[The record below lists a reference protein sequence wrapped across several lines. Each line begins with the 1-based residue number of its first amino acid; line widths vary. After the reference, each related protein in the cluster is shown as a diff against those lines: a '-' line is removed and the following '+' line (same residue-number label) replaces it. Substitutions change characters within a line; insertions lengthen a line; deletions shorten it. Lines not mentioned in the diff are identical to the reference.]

1 MALPCWTGLDHPGS
15 GAVND
20 PEGCPVFEKFT
31 EKARRV
37 MFFARYE
44 ASQFG
49 AESIQSGHLLLGLLR
64 ESEKTSTQLLERMGV
79 QVSSLRERL
88 VAALTPKD
96 KKITPSSTSIDIPME
111 EEVKRILQHATAESA
126 KLNHKHV
133 GAEHLLLGM
142 LKEETCLAGRLL
154 RESGADLIAAKEI
167 LLESTKE
174 EKIAKKKKEHP
185 LLSEFARNLSEM
197 AERGIFDN
205 LIGRDQEVERIV
217 QILSRRRKN
226 NPILLGEAG
235 VGKTA
240 IVEGLAQK
248 IHEGLVPP
256 SLQDKRIYA
265 LDLSLVVA
273 GTKYRGQFEER
284 LKSIIAEA
292 SKDPSVV
299 LFIDEIHSL
308 IGTGAAE
315 GSLDAAN
322 ILKPAL
328 SRGEIQCIGAT
339 THKEYAKYIDKDR
352 SLVRRFQPVTVN
364 PPDEAESLRIL
375 EGIRSRYEL
384 FHRVKYAPKTM
395 EASVYLS
402 NRYIT
407 DRFLP
412 DKAIDLLDEAGARV
426 KLRVG
431 PGGAGGETQHLEEE
445 LHRVIN
451 EMNEAVL
458 SRDFEKAVLLRQKE
472 LQLREEIQ
480 KDRTELTD
488 EDYARFP
495 EVVEQD
501 IEEVVASWTGI
512 PVTALKG
519 DEKANLVNMEARLNE
534 RVIGQPE
541 AVSAVARAVRRAR
554 TGLKNP
560 NRPMGSFLFLGP
572 TGVGKTELAKTLAAF
587 LFGDPKKMIRFDMSE
602 YMEKHEVSKLLGAPP
617 GYVGYEEGGM
627 LTDRIRRNPY
637 CVLLFDEIEKAHPDL
652 INILLQIFDDG
663 QASDAFGN
671 LVDFKNTIIIM
682 TSNVGS
688 RELLSEKNLGFVEQD
703 GRPDAKAGDAMK
715 VLKRTFPPEFLNRID
730 EIVVFNRLGDDELR
744 KIVRLLVEDL
754 NVTLLKHKLTVTL
767 TDAACDHLVK
777 TTLRD
782 RAYGARPLRRAI
794 QKLVE
799 DPLAEL
805 MVGQESVPAG
815 VVNFDLVEDRLVPTL
830 SDPGTVAPGQEAH
843 LVGVPE

>member
-1 MALPCWTGLDHPGS
+1 M
-15 GAVND
+15 
-20 PEGCPVFEKFT
+20 FEKFT

-49 AESIQSGHLLLGLLR
+49 SESIQSGHLLLGLLR

-79 QVSSLRERL
+79 QVGSLRERL

-96 KKITPSSTSIDIPME
+96 RKVVPSSTSIDIPME
-111 EEVKRILQHATAESA
+111 EEVKRILQHATSESG

-142 LKEETCLAGRLL
+142 LKEEGSLAGRLL
-154 RESGADLIAAKEI
+154 REAGADLIAAKEI

-205 LIGRDQEVERIV
+205 LIGRDTEIERII

-248 IHEGLVPP
+248 IYEGAVPP
-256 SLQDKRIYA
+256 TLADKRIYA

-339 THKEYAKYIDKDR
+339 THKEYVKYIDKDR

-364 PPDEAESLRIL
+364 PPDEAESMHIL
-375 EGIRSRYEL
+375 EGIRNRYEL
-384 FHRVKYAPKTM
+384 FHRVKYPQKTL

-431 PGGAGGETQHLEEE
+431 AGGTQGTKVEDE

-472 LQLREEIQ
+472 LQLREQ
-480 KDRTELTD
+480 LTQTRSELTE

-495 EVVEQD
+495 EVTEAD
-501 IEEVVASWTGI
+501 IDDVVASWTGI
-512 PVTALKG
+512 PVKALKNE
-519 DEKANLVNMEARLNE
+519 EKQNLIKMEAHINT
-534 RVIGQPE
+534 RVIGQE
-541 AVSAVARAVRRAR
+541 AAVSAVSRAVRRAR

-602 YMEKHEVSKLLGAPP
+602 FMEKHEVSKLLGAPP

-627 LTDRIRRNPY
+627 LTDRVRRNPY
-637 CVLLFDEIEKAHPDL
+637 CVLLFDEIEKAHPDM
-652 INILLQIFDDG
+652 INILLSIFDDG
-663 QASDAFGN
+663 QATDAFGN
-671 LVDFKNTIIIM
+671 QVDFKNTIIIM

-688 RELLSEKNLGFVEQD
+688 RELLSDKSLGFVEAD
-703 GRPDAKAGDAMK
+703 PKADAKSGDAMK

-730 EIVVFNRLGDDELR
+730 EIVVFNRLGDEEIR
-744 KIVRLLVEDL
+744 GIVRLLVEDV
-754 NVTLLKHKLTVTL
+754 NQTLLKHKLHVTL
-767 TDAACDHLVK
+767 TDAAVDHLVK
-777 TTLRD
+777 TTVRD

-794 QKLVE
+794 QKHVE

-805 MVGQESVPAG
+805 MVGQEEVPSG
-815 VVNFDLVEDRLVPTL
+815 EVRFDLEGDKLVPTL
-830 SDPGTVAPGQEAH
+830 VEGSNQESQ
-843 LVGVPE
+843 LVGVHE

>member
-1 MALPCWTGLDHPGS
+1 M
-15 GAVND
+15 
-20 PEGCPVFEKFT
+20 FEKFT

-49 AESIQSGHLLLGLLR
+49 SESIQSGHLLLGLLR

-79 QVSSLRERL
+79 SVSGLRERL

-96 KKITPSSTSIDIPME
+96 KKIVPSSTSIDIPME
-111 EEVKRILQHATAESA
+111 EEVKRILQHATAESG

-142 LKEETCLAGRLL
+142 LKEDQSLAGRLL
-154 RESGADLIAAKEI
+154 KEGGADLIAAKEI
-167 LLESTKE
+167 LLEATKE

-205 LIGRDQEVERIV
+205 LIGREQEIERIV

-240 IVEGLAQK
+240 IVEGLAQR
-248 IHEGLVPP
+248 IFEGRVPASLV
-256 SLQDKRIYA
+256 DKRLYA

-292 SKDPSVV
+292 SKDTSVV

-339 THKEYAKYIDKDR
+339 THKEYGKYIDKDR
-352 SLVRRFQPVTVN
+352 SLVRRFQPVTVS

-384 FHRVKYAPKTM
+384 FHRVKYSAKTL
-395 EASVYLS
+395 EAAVYLS

-426 KLRVG
+426 KLRVVG
-431 PGGAGGETQHLEEE
+431 VSGGGESVSTEEE
-445 LHRVIN
+445 LHRVIT

-472 LQLREEIQ
+472 LQLREELQ
-480 KDRTELTD
+480 KTKTEVSA
-488 EDYARFP
+488 EDYDSFT
-495 EVVEQD
+495 EVTEAD

-512 PVTALKG
+512 PVKALKN
-519 DEKANLVNMEARLNE
+519 EERANLAHMEDRIND
-534 RVIGQPE
+534 RVVGQKE
-541 AVSAVARAVRRAR
+541 AVSAVSRAVRRAR

-560 NRPMGSFLFLGP
+560 ARPMGSFLFLGP
-572 TGVGKTELAKTLAAF
+572 TGVGKTELAKTLAGF
-587 LFGDPKKMIRFDMSE
+587 LFGDAKKMIRFDMSE

-637 CVLLFDEIEKAHPDL
+637 CVILFDEVEKAHPDL

-671 LVDFKNTIIIM
+671 QVDFKNTIIIM

-688 RELLSEKNLGFVEQD
+688 RELLSDKNLGFVEQAH
-703 GRPDAKAGDAMK
+703 RPDVKASDAMK

-730 EIVVFNRLGDDELR
+730 EIVVFNRLGDEELHR
-744 KIVRLLVEDL
+744 IVRLLVDDL
-754 NVTLLKHKLTVTL
+754 NLTLKKHSLHVSL
-767 TDAACDHLVK
+767 TDAAVGVIVK
-777 TTLRD
+777 TTARD
-782 RAYGARPLRRAI
+782 RSYGARPLRRAI

-805 MVGQESVPAG
+805 MVAQDTVPAG
-815 VVNFDLVEDRLVPTL
+815 TVEFDADGELLKPTFT
-830 SDPGTVAPGQEAH
+830 SAEHADEQ
-843 LVGVPE
+843 LVGAHAD

>member
-1 MALPCWTGLDHPGS
+1 M
-15 GAVND
+15 
-20 PEGCPVFEKFT
+20 FEKFT

-142 LKEETCLAGRLL
+142 LREDGCLAGRLL
-154 RESGADLIAAKEI
+154 KEAGADLIAAKEI
-167 LLESTKE
+167 LLESSKE

-205 LIGRDQEVERIV
+205 LIGRDAEVERII

-256 SLQDKRIYA
+256 SLADKRIYA

-364 PPDEAESLRIL
+364 PPDEAESLRII

-384 FHRVKYAPKTM
+384 FHRVRYTPKTM

-426 KLRVG
+426 KLRLG
-431 PGGAGGETQHLEEE
+431 PGGASSEGQTQEDE

-472 LQLREEIQ
+472 LQLRDEIQ
-480 KDRTELTD
+480 KNRSELTD

-495 EVVEQD
+495 EVTEQD
-501 IEEVVASWTGI
+501 IEDVVASWTGI
-512 PVTALKG
+512 PVKALKG
-519 DEKANLVNMEARLNE
+519 DEKANLVALEPKLNE

-541 AVSAVARAVRRAR
+541 AVSAVVRAVRRAR

-587 LFGDPKKMIRFDMSE
+587 LFGDSKKMIRFDMSE

-652 INILLQIFDDG
+652 INILLSIFDDG

-703 GRPDAKAGDAMK
+703 GRPDAKSSDAMK

-754 NVTLLKHKLTVTL
+754 NVTLQKHKLTVSL
-767 TDAACDHLVK
+767 TDAACDWLVK

-794 QKLVE
+794 QKQVE

-805 MVGQESVPAG
+805 MVGQDTVPSG
-815 VVNFDLVEDRLVPTL
+815 LVNFDLVDEKLIPTL
-830 SDPGTVAPGQEAH
+830 SDTGDVAAGQETH
-843 LVGVPE
+843 LVGAPE

>member
-1 MALPCWTGLDHPGS
+1 
-15 GAVND
+15 
-20 PEGCPVFEKFT
+20 VFEKFT

-49 AESIQSGHLLLGLLR
+49 SESIQSGHLLLGLLR

-79 QVSSLRERL
+79 QTSTLRERL

-96 KKITPSSTSIDIPME
+96 RKITPSSTSIDIPME
-111 EEVKRILQHATAESA
+111 EEVKHILQHATAESA

-142 LKEETCLAGRLL
+142 LKEEGCLAGRLL
-154 RESGADLIAAKEI
+154 KEAGADLIAAKEI
-167 LLESTKE
+167 LLESSKE

-205 LIGRDQEVERIV
+205 LIGRDQEVNRII

-248 IHEGLVPP
+248 IHEGMVPP
-256 SLQDKRIYA
+256 SLADKRIYA

-292 SKDPSVV
+292 SKDTSVV

-364 PPDEAESLRIL
+364 PPDEEESLRII
-375 EGIRSRYEL
+375 EGIRNRYEL
-384 FHRVKYAPKTM
+384 FHRVRYAQKTM

-431 PGGAGGETQHLEEE
+431 PANVAAEAHIHEEE

-458 SRDFEKAVLLRQKE
+458 SRDFERAVLLRQKE
-472 LQLREEIQ
+472 LQLREELQ
-480 KDRTELTD
+480 KHRTELTD
-488 EDYARFP
+488 EDYSNFP
-495 EVVEQD
+495 EVTEQD
-501 IEEVVASWTGI
+501 VEDVVASWTGI
-512 PVTALKG
+512 PVKALKG
-519 DEKANLVNMEARLNE
+519 DEKAVLVNMEPRLNE

-541 AVSAVARAVRRAR
+541 AVSAVVRAVRRAR

-652 INILLQIFDDG
+652 INILLSIFDDG

-688 RELLSEKNLGFVEQD
+688 RELLSEKSLGFVEQD
-703 GRPDAKAGDAMK
+703 GRPDAKTGDAMK
-715 VLKRTFPPEFLNRID
+715 VLKRSFPPEFLNRID

-754 NVTLLKHKLTVTL
+754 NITLQKHKLAVTL
-767 TDAACDHLVK
+767 TDAACDWLVK

-794 QKLVE
+794 QKQVE

-805 MVGQESVPAG
+805 MVGQEDMPAG
-815 VVNFDLVEDRLVPTL
+815 VVNFDLVDEKLVPSL
-830 SDPGTVAPGQEAH
+830 SDSGDVAAGQEPQ

>member
-1 MALPCWTGLDHPGS
+1 M
-15 GAVND
+15 
-20 PEGCPVFEKFT
+20 FEKFT

-49 AESIQSGHLLLGLLR
+49 SESIQSGHLLLGLLR
-64 ESEKTSTQLLERMGV
+64 ESEKTSTNLLERMGV
-79 QVSSLRERL
+79 QVNTLRERL
-88 VAALTPKD
+88 VAALTSKD
-96 KKITPSSTSIDIPME
+96 KKVVPSSTSIDIPME
-111 EEVKRILQHATAESA
+111 EEVKRILQHATAEST

-142 LKEETCLAGRLL
+142 LKEDQSLAGRLL
-154 RESGADLIAAKEI
+154 KEGGADLIAAKEI
-167 LLESTKE
+167 LLEATKE

-205 LIGRDQEVERIV
+205 LIGRDQEVERII

-226 NPILLGEAG
+226 TPLLLGEAG

-248 IHEGLVPP
+248 IFEGAVPP
-256 SLQDKRIYA
+256 SLADKRIYA

-292 SKDPSVV
+292 SKDTSVV

-352 SLVRRFQPVTVN
+352 SLVRRFQPVPVN
-364 PPDEAESLRIL
+364 PPDEPESLRIL

-384 FHRVKYAPKTM
+384 FHRVRYAPKTV
-395 EASVYLS
+395 EAAVYLS

-426 KLRVG
+426 KLRVAV
-431 PGGAGGETQHLEEE
+431 PGESHEVEDE
-445 LHRVIN
+445 LHHVTT

-458 SRDFEKAVLLRQKE
+458 AKDFERAVLLRQREVQLKE
-472 LQLREEIQ
+472 
-480 KDRTELTD
+480 ELAATRSELSE
-488 EDYARFP
+488 EDYAGFP
-495 EVVEQD
+495 EVTERD
-501 IEEVVASWTGI
+501 IEDVVASWTGI
-512 PVTALKG
+512 PVTALKN
-519 DEKANLVNMEARLNE
+519 DEKANLAHMEEKLNE

-560 NRPMGSFLFLGP
+560 ARPMGSFLFLGP
-572 TGVGKTELAKTLAAF
+572 TGVGKTELAKTLAGF

-602 YMEKHEVSKLLGAPP
+602 YMEKHEVSKLMGAPP

-637 CVLLFDEIEKAHPDL
+637 CVILFDEVEKAHPDL
-652 INILLQIFDDG
+652 MNVLLQIFDDG

-671 LVDFKNTIIIM
+671 QVDFKNTIIIM

-688 RELLSEKNLGFVEQD
+688 RELLADKNMGFLEQD
-703 GRPDAKAGDAMK
+703 ARPDAKAADVMK
-715 VLKRTFPPEFLNRID
+715 VLKRSFSPEFLNRID
-730 EIVVFNRLGDDELR
+730 ETVVFNRLGDEDLR
-744 KIVRLLVEDL
+744 RIVRLLVEDL
-754 NVTLLKHKLTVTL
+754 NITLQKHNLRVEL
-767 TDAACDHLVK
+767 SDDACDHLVK
-777 TTLRD
+777 TTARD

-794 QKLVE
+794 QKQVE

-805 MVGQESVPAG
+805 MVAHETVPSG
-815 VVNFDLVEDRLVPTL
+815 LVRFHLEENKLVP
-830 SDPGTVAPGQEAH
+830 VFEEAAASESQASQTQ
-843 LVGVPE
+843 LVGAAE

>member
-1 MALPCWTGLDHPGS
+1 M
-15 GAVND
+15 
-20 PEGCPVFEKFT
+20 FEKFT

-64 ESEKTSTQLLERMGV
+64 EAEKTSTQLLDRMGV
-79 QVSSLRERL
+79 QTSALRERL
-88 VAALTPKD
+88 IAALTPRD

-111 EEVKRILQHATAESA
+111 EEVKRILQHATSESA

-142 LKEETCLAGRLL
+142 LKEEHCLAGRLL
-154 RESGADLIAAKEI
+154 REMGADLIAAKEI
-167 LLESTKE
+167 LLEATKE

-185 LLSEFARNLSEM
+185 LLAEFARNLSEM

-248 IHEGLVPP
+248 IYEGMVPP

-265 LDLSLVVA
+265 LDLSLIVA

-284 LKSIIAEA
+284 LKSIIQEA

-299 LFIDEIHSL
+299 LFIDEVHSI

-339 THKEYAKYIDKDR
+339 THKEFAKYIDKDR

-364 PPDEAESLRIL
+364 PPDEGESLRIL
-375 EGIRSRYEL
+375 EGIKNRYEL
-384 FHRVKYAPKTM
+384 FHRVRFSQATLQ
-395 EASVYLS
+395 AAVYLS

-426 KLRVG
+426 KLRA
-431 PGGAGGETQHLEEE
+431 GATGGETHKTEDE

-458 SRDFEKAVLLRQKE
+458 NRDFERAVLLRQRE
-472 LQLREEIQ
+472 VQLREQLQGTQ
-480 KDRTELTD
+480 KELTD
-488 EDYARFP
+488 EDYEQFA
-495 EVVEQD
+495 EVGEQD
-501 IEEVVASWTGI
+501 IEDVVASWTGI
-512 PVTALKG
+512 PVKALKN
-519 DEKANLVNMEARLNE
+519 DEKANLATMEGHLND
-534 RVIGQPE
+534 RVIGQE
-541 AVSAVARAVRRAR
+541 QAVSAVSRAVRRAR

-602 YMEKHEVSKLLGAPP
+602 FMEKHEVSKLLGAPP

-637 CVLLFDEIEKAHPDL
+637 CVILFDEMEKAHPDL
-652 INILLQIFDDG
+652 INVLLQVFDDG
-663 QASDAFGN
+663 IATDAFGN
-671 LVDFKNTIIIM
+671 QVDFKNTIIIM

-688 RELLSEKNLGFVEQD
+688 RELLPDKNLGFLEQD
-703 GRPDAKAGDAMK
+703 TRPDAKAGDAIK

-730 EIVVFNRLGDDELR
+730 EIVVFNRLGDEELR
-744 KIVRLLVEDL
+744 KIVHLLINDL
-754 NVTLLKHKLTVTL
+754 NVTLQKHRLSVEL
-767 TDAACDHLVK
+767 TDAACDWLVK
-777 TTLRD
+777 TTVRD

-794 QKLVE
+794 QKQVE

-805 MVGQESVPAG
+805 MVAQDTVPAG
-815 VVNFDLVEDRLVPTL
+815 SVRFDVVEDRLVPAFTESPK
-830 SDPGTVAPGQEAH
+830 SDPELQLAGTRG
-843 LVGVPE
+843 

>member
-1 MALPCWTGLDHPGS
+1 M
-15 GAVND
+15 
-20 PEGCPVFEKFT
+20 FEKFT

-64 ESEKTSTQLLERMGV
+64 ESEKTSTQLLDRMGV
-79 QVSSLRERL
+79 QTNVLRERL
-88 VAALTPKD
+88 IAALTPRD

-111 EEVKRILQHATAESA
+111 EEVKRILQHATSESA

-142 LKEETCLAGRLL
+142 LKEEQCLAGRLL
-154 RESGADLIAAKEI
+154 REMGADLIAAKEI
-167 LLESTKE
+167 LLEATKE

-185 LLSEFARNLSEM
+185 LLAEFARNLSEL

-205 LIGRDQEVERIV
+205 LIGRDTEVERII

-248 IHEGLVPP
+248 IYEGAVPP
-256 SLQDKRIYA
+256 TLQDKRIYA
-265 LDLSLVVA
+265 LDLSLIVA

-284 LKSIIAEA
+284 LKSIIQEA
-292 SKDPSVV
+292 SKDPSVI
-299 LFIDEIHSL
+299 LFIDEVHSI

-339 THKEYAKYIDKDR
+339 THKEFAKYIDKDR
-352 SLVRRFQPVTVN
+352 SLVRRFQPVAVN
-364 PPDEAESLRIL
+364 PPDETESLRIL
-375 EGIRSRYEL
+375 EGIKNRYEL
-384 FHRVKYAPKTM
+384 FHRVRYAAVTLQS
-395 EASVYLS
+395 AVYLS

-431 PGGAGGETQHLEEE
+431 AGGGVTHKAEEE

-458 SRDFEKAVLLRQKE
+458 NRDFERAVLLRQKE
-472 LQLREEIQ
+472 VQLREQLQGSEQ
-480 KDRTELTD
+480 ELTD
-488 EDYARFP
+488 EDYERFA
-495 EVVEQD
+495 EVTEQD
-501 IEEVVASWTGI
+501 IEDVVASWTGI
-512 PVTALKG
+512 PVKALKN
-519 DEKANLVNMEARLNE
+519 DEKANLSHMEENLNQ
-534 RVIGQPE
+534 RVIGQE
-541 AVSAVARAVRRAR
+541 QAVSAVSRAVRRAR

-572 TGVGKTELAKTLAAF
+572 TGVGKTELAKMLALF
-587 LFGDPKKMIRFDMSE
+587 LFGDVKKMIRFDMSE
-602 YMEKHEVSKLLGAPP
+602 FMEKHEVSKLLGAPP

-637 CVLLFDEIEKAHPDL
+637 CVILFDEMEKAHPDL
-652 INILLQIFDDG
+652 INVLLQVFDDG
-663 QASDAFGN
+663 IATDAFGN
-671 LVDFKNTIIIM
+671 QVDFKNTIIIM

-688 RELLSEKNLGFVEQD
+688 RELLPDKNLGFLDQD
-703 GRPDAKAGDAMK
+703 TRPDAKAGDAIK

-730 EIVVFNRLGDDELR
+730 EIVVFNRLGDEELR
-744 KIVRLLVEDL
+744 KIVRLLINDL
-754 NVTLLKHKLTVTL
+754 NVTLQKYHLVVEL
-767 TDAACDHLVK
+767 TDAACDWLVK
-777 TTLRD
+777 TTVRD

-794 QKLVE
+794 QKQVE

-805 MVGQESVPAG
+805 MVAQEVVPAG
-815 VVNFDLVEDRLVPTL
+815 VVRFDVLEDKLVP
-830 SDPGTVAPGQEAH
+830 SFSESGTPAEPQ
-843 LVGVPE
+843 LTGVKG

>member
-1 MALPCWTGLDHPGS
+1 
-15 GAVND
+15 
-20 PEGCPVFEKFT
+20 VFEKFT

-64 ESEKTSTQLLERMGV
+64 EAEKTSTQLLDRMGV
-79 QVSSLRERL
+79 QTSALRERL
-88 VAALTPKD
+88 IAALTPRD

-111 EEVKRILQHATAESA
+111 EEVKRILQHATSESA

-142 LKEETCLAGRLL
+142 LKEEHCLAGRLL
-154 RESGADLIAAKEI
+154 REMGADLIAAKEI
-167 LLESTKE
+167 LLEATKE

-185 LLSEFARNLSEM
+185 LLAEFARNLSEM

-248 IHEGLVPP
+248 IFEGMVPP

-265 LDLSLVVA
+265 LDLSLIVA

-284 LKSIIAEA
+284 LKSIIQEA

-299 LFIDEIHSL
+299 LFIDEVHSI

-339 THKEYAKYIDKDR
+339 THKEFAKYIDKDR

-364 PPDEAESLRIL
+364 PPDEGESLRIL
-375 EGIRSRYEL
+375 EGIKNRYEL
-384 FHRVKYAPKTM
+384 FHRVRFSQATLQ
-395 EASVYLS
+395 AAVYLS

-426 KLRVG
+426 KLRA
-431 PGGAGGETQHLEEE
+431 GATGGETHKTEEE

-458 SRDFEKAVLLRQKE
+458 NRDFERAVLLRQRE
-472 LQLREEIQ
+472 VQLREQLQGTQ
-480 KDRTELTD
+480 KELTD
-488 EDYARFP
+488 EDYEQFA
-495 EVVEQD
+495 EVGEQD
-501 IEEVVASWTGI
+501 IEDVVASWTGI
-512 PVTALKG
+512 PVKALKN
-519 DEKANLVNMEARLNE
+519 DEKANLATMEGHLNE
-534 RVIGQPE
+534 RVIGQE
-541 AVSAVARAVRRAR
+541 QAVSAVSRAVRRAR

-602 YMEKHEVSKLLGAPP
+602 FMEKHEVSKLLGAPP

-637 CVLLFDEIEKAHPDL
+637 CVILFDEMEKAHPDL
-652 INILLQIFDDG
+652 INVLLQVFDDG
-663 QASDAFGN
+663 IATDAFGN
-671 LVDFKNTIIIM
+671 QVDFKNTIIIM

-688 RELLSEKNLGFVEQD
+688 RELLPDKNLGFLAQD
-703 GRPDAKAGDAMK
+703 TRPDAKAGDAIK

-730 EIVVFNRLGDDELR
+730 EIVVFNRLGDEELR
-744 KIVRLLVEDL
+744 KIVHLLINDL
-754 NVTLLKHKLTVTL
+754 NVTLQKHRLSVEL
-767 TDAACDHLVK
+767 TDAACDWLVK
-777 TTLRD
+777 TTVRD

-794 QKLVE
+794 QKQVE

-805 MVGQESVPAG
+805 MVAQDTVPAG
-815 VVNFDLVEDRLVPTL
+815 SVRFDVVEDRLVPAFTESPNSGSEL
-830 SDPGTVAPGQEAH
+830 QLAGTRG
-843 LVGVPE
+843 

>member
-1 MALPCWTGLDHPGS
+1 MGYSPLVKRSLLL
-15 GAVND
+15 
-20 PEGCPVFEKFT
+20 FEKFT

-49 AESIQSGHLLLGLLR
+49 SESIQSGHLLLGLMR
-64 ESEKTSTQLLERMGV
+64 ESEKTSTYLLERMGV
-79 QVSSLRERL
+79 QISTLRDRL
-88 VAALTPKD
+88 ITALTPKE
-96 KKITPSSTSIDIPME
+96 IQTSLSSTSIDIPME
-111 EEVKRILQHATAESA
+111 EEVKNILKHAAHESS
-126 KLNHKHV
+126 KLNHKYV

-142 LKEETCLAGRLL
+142 LKEEGSMAAKLL
-154 RESGADLIAAKEI
+154 KESGADLAKAREI
-167 LLESTKE
+167 LFESTKE
-174 EKIAKKKKEHP
+174 EKSSKKRKEHP

-197 AERGIFDN
+197 AEKGVFDN
-205 LIGRDQEVERIV
+205 LVGRDTEIERII

-248 IHEGLVPP
+248 IHEGAVPF
-256 SLQDKRIYA
+256 SLQDKRIFA

-284 LKSIIAEA
+284 LKSIISEA
-292 SKDPSVV
+292 TKDPTVV

-364 PPDEAESLRIL
+364 PPDELESLTIL
-375 EGIRSRYEL
+375 SGVKNRYEL
-384 FHRVKYAPKTM
+384 FHRVRYSSQAI

-412 DKAIDLLDEAGARV
+412 DKALDLLDEAGARV

-431 PGGAGGETQHLEEE
+431 QQPKGEQHPEQE
-445 LHRVIN
+445 LHKVIN
-451 EMNEAVL
+451 EMNDAVL
-458 SRDFEKAVLLRQKE
+458 NRDFEKAVLLRQRE
-472 LQLREEIQ
+472 LQLREVIQ
-480 KDRTELTD
+480 LERISTIQTEYD
-488 EDYARFP
+488 NFP
-495 EVVEQD
+495 LVSEAD
-501 IEEVVASWTGI
+501 IEEVVASWTGV
-512 PVTALKG
+512 PVKALKNE
-519 DEKANLVNMEARLNE
+519 EKSNLVHMEEHINQ
-534 RVIGQPE
+534 RVIGQQA

-572 TGVGKTELAKTLAAF
+572 TGVGKTELAKTLANF
-587 LFGDPKKMIRFDMSE
+587 LFGDPKKVIRFDMSE
-602 YMEKHEVSKLLGAPP
+602 FMEKYEVSKLLGAPP
-617 GYVGYEEGGM
+617 GYVGYEEGGL
-627 LTDRIRRNPY
+627 LTDRVRRNPY
-637 CVLLFDEIEKAHPDL
+637 SVILFDEVEKAHPDL
-652 INILLQIFDDG
+652 VHILLQIFDDG
-663 QASDAFGN
+663 QATDAFGN
-671 LVDFKNTIIIM
+671 VVDFKNTLIIL
-682 TSNVGS
+682 TSNIGSKELMNDKNVGFLENDS
-688 RELLSEKNLGFVEQD
+688 KDSARHNDVL
-703 GRPDAKAGDAMK
+703 K

-730 EIVVFNRLGDDELR
+730 ETVLFNRLGEGELK
-744 KIVRLLVEDL
+744 KIVQLLIDDV
-754 NVTLLKHKLTVTL
+754 NHTLAKHKLRITL
-767 TDAACDHLVK
+767 TSSAVDLLVK
-777 TTLRD
+777 NTAKD
-782 RAYGARPLRRAI
+782 RTYGARPLRRAI
-794 QKLVE
+794 QKMVE

-805 MVGQESVPAG
+805 MLGYEAVPSG
-815 VVNFDLVEDRLVPTL
+815 EVNFDCSGDKLVPVLVETKTL
-830 SDPGTVAPGQEAH
+830 IG
-843 LVGVPE
+843 VGE

>member
-1 MALPCWTGLDHPGS
+1 M
-15 GAVND
+15 
-20 PEGCPVFEKFT
+20 FEKFT

-49 AESIQSGHLLLGLLR
+49 SESIGSGHLLLGLLR
-64 ESEKTSTQLLERMGV
+64 EAEKTTTDLLERMGV
-79 QVSSLRERL
+79 QTGPLRERV
-88 VAALTPKD
+88 VAALTPRDRKVM
-96 KKITPSSTSIDIPME
+96 PSSTSIDIPME
-111 EEVKRILQHATAESA
+111 DEVKRILQHAASESS
-126 KLNHKHV
+126 KLNSKSV

-142 LKEETCLAGRLL
+142 LREEQGLAGRLL
-154 RESGADLIAAKEI
+154 KEEGADLASAKEL
-167 LLESTKE
+167 LLESAKE
-174 EKIAKKKKEHP
+174 DRIAKKKKDHP
-185 LLSEFARNLSEM
+185 LLAEFARNLSEL

-205 LIGRDQEVERIV
+205 LIGRETEIERII

-240 IVEGLAQK
+240 IVEGLAQR
-248 IHEGLVPP
+248 IYEGKVPP
-256 SLQDKRIYA
+256 SLADKRIYA

-284 LKSIIAEA
+284 LKSIIQEA
-292 SKDPSVV
+292 TKDPAVV
-299 LFIDEIHSL
+299 LFIDEIHSI

-339 THKEYAKYIDKDR
+339 THKEFAKYIDKDR
-352 SLVRRFQPVTVN
+352 SLVRRFQPVNVN

-375 EGIRSRYEL
+375 EGIRERYEM
-384 FHRVKYAPKTM
+384 FHRVRYSPATL
-395 EASVYLS
+395 EAAVYLS

-426 KLRVG
+426 KLRTASAQGQVQR
-431 PGGAGGETQHLEEE
+431 PNMAEEA
-445 LHRVIN
+445 LHKVIS

-458 SRDFEKAVLLRQKE
+458 NRDFERAVLLRQKE
-472 LQLREEIQ
+472 VQLRA
-480 KDRTELTD
+480 ELQTQPPLTQD
-488 EDYARFP
+488 DLERFAP
-495 EVVEQD
+495 VVEQD
-501 IEEVVASWTGI
+501 VEDVVASWTGV
-512 PVTALKG
+512 PVKALKNE
-519 DEKANLVNMEARLNE
+519 EKANLAHMEAHIHE
-534 RVIGQPE
+534 RVIGQSE
-541 AVSAVARAVRRAR
+541 AVSAVSRAVRRAR

-572 TGVGKTELAKTLAAF
+572 TGVGKTELAKTLAGF

-602 YMEKHEVSKLLGAPP
+602 FMEKHEVSKMLGAPP
-617 GYVGYEEGGM
+617 GYVGYEEGGL
-627 LTDRIRRNPY
+627 LTDRVRRNPY
-637 CVLLFDEIEKAHPDL
+637 CVLLFDEIEKSHPDL
-652 INILLQIFDDG
+652 MNILLQIFDDG
-663 QASDAFGN
+663 IATDAFGN
-671 LVDFKNTIIIM
+671 VVDFKNTIIIM

-688 RELLSEKNLGFVEQD
+688 RELLADRSLGFGETEF
-703 GRPDAKAGDAMK
+703 RPDAKAGDAMK

-730 EIVVFNRLGDDELR
+730 EIVVFNRLSDEHLQGV
-744 KIVRLLVEDL
+744 VRLLLGDL
-754 NVTLLKHKLTVTL
+754 NVTLQKHKLVVEL
-767 TDAACDHLVK
+767 SDQAVAFVVK
-777 TTLRD
+777 TTAKD
-782 RAYGARPLRRAI
+782 RSYGARPLRRAI

-805 MVGQESVPAG
+805 MVAQETVPAG
-815 VVNFDLVEDRLVPTL
+815 RVFFDLEGDRLVPTFT
-830 SDPGTVAPGQEAH
+830 SEAAPELELAGAA
-843 LVGVPE
+843 L

>member
-1 MALPCWTGLDHPGS
+1 M
-15 GAVND
+15 
-20 PEGCPVFEKFT
+20 FEKFT

-49 AESIQSGHLLLGLLR
+49 AESIGSGHLLLGLLR

-79 QVSSLRERL
+79 QPSALRERL

-96 KKITPSSTSIDIPME
+96 RKITPSSTSIDIPME
-111 EEVKRILQHATAESA
+111 EEVKRILQHATSEST

-133 GAEHLLLGM
+133 GAEHLLLGV
-142 LKEETCLAGRLL
+142 LKEDASLAGRLL
-154 RESGADLIAAKEI
+154 KEGGADLITAKEI

-205 LIGRDQEVERIV
+205 LIGREQEIERIV

-240 IVEGLAQK
+240 IVEGLAQR
-248 IHEGLVPP
+248 IFEGRVPP
-256 SLQDKRIYA
+256 SLVDKRLYA

-292 SKDPSVV
+292 SKDTAVV

-364 PPDEAESLRIL
+364 PPDEAESLHIL

-384 FHRVKYAPKTM
+384 FHRVKYSAKTL
-395 EASVYLS
+395 EAAVYLS
-402 NRYIT
+402 NRYIV

-426 KLRVG
+426 KLRVVG
-431 PGGAGGETQHLEEE
+431 TSGGGESVSAEEE
-445 LHRVIN
+445 LHRVIT

-458 SRDFEKAVLLRQKE
+458 SRDFEKAVLLRQRE
-472 LQLREEIQ
+472 LQLREELQ
-480 KDRTELTD
+480 KTKTEVSA
-488 EDYARFP
+488 EDYESFT
-495 EVVEQD
+495 EVTEAD

-512 PVTALKG
+512 PVKALKN
-519 DEKANLVNMEARLNE
+519 EERANLAHMENRINE
-534 RVIGQPE
+534 RVVGQKE
-541 AVSAVARAVRRAR
+541 AVSAVSRAVRRAR

-572 TGVGKTELAKTLAAF
+572 TGVGKTELAKTLAGF

-637 CVLLFDEIEKAHPDL
+637 CVILFDEVEKAHPDL

-671 LVDFKNTIIIM
+671 QVDFKNTIIIM

-688 RELLSEKNLGFVEQD
+688 RELLSDKNLGFVEQAH
-703 GRPDAKAGDAMK
+703 RPDAKAGDAMK

-730 EIVVFNRLGDDELR
+730 EIVVFNRLGDEELALV
-744 KIVRLLVEDL
+744 VRLLVEDL
-754 NVTLLKHKLTVTL
+754 NLTLKKHALKVTL
-767 TDAACDHLVK
+767 TDAAVGVIVK
-777 TTLRD
+777 TTARD
-782 RAYGARPLRRAI
+782 RNYGARPLRRAI

-805 MVGQESVPAG
+805 MVAQETVPAG
-815 VVNFDLVEDRLVPTL
+815 SVEFDADGDALKPTFTTTER
-830 SDPGTVAPGQEAH
+830 PEEQ
-843 LVGVPE
+843 LVGAHAD

>member
-1 MALPCWTGLDHPGS
+1 
-15 GAVND
+15 
-20 PEGCPVFEKFT
+20 VFEKFT

-64 ESEKTSTQLLERMGV
+64 ESEKTSTQLLDRMGV
-79 QVSSLRERL
+79 QTSVLRERL
-88 VAALTPKD
+88 VSALTPRD

-111 EEVKRILQHATAESA
+111 EEVKRILQNATAESA

-142 LKEETCLAGRLL
+142 LKEEQCLAGRLL
-154 RESGADLIAAKEI
+154 REMGADLIAAKEI

-185 LLSEFARNLSEM
+185 LLAEFARNLSEL

-205 LIGRDQEVERIV
+205 LIGRDTEVERII

-248 IHEGLVPP
+248 IFEGQVPP
-256 SLQDKRIYA
+256 TLQDKRIFA
-265 LDLSLVVA
+265 LDLSLIVA

-284 LKSIIAEA
+284 LKSIISEA
-292 SKDPSVV
+292 SKDPAVI
-299 LFIDEIHSL
+299 LFIDEVHSI

-339 THKEYAKYIDKDR
+339 THKEFAKYIDKDR

-364 PPDEAESLRIL
+364 PPDEVESLRIL
-375 EGIRSRYEL
+375 EGIKNRYEL
-384 FHRVKYAPKTM
+384 FHRVRYGAGTLQ
-395 EASVYLS
+395 AAVYLS

-426 KLRVG
+426 KLRAAA
-431 PGGAGGETQHLEEE
+431 GGGGETHQSEEE

-458 SRDFEKAVLLRQKE
+458 NRDFERAVLLRQKE
-472 LQLREEIQ
+472 VRLREELQ
-480 KDRTELTD
+480 GTERELSA
-488 EDYARFP
+488 EDYEKFA
-495 EVVEQD
+495 EVQEQD
-501 IEEVVASWTGI
+501 VEDVVASWTGI
-512 PVTALKG
+512 PVKALKN
-519 DEKANLVNMEARLNE
+519 DEKANLSHMEAHLNE
-534 RVIGQPE
+534 RVIGQE
-541 AVSAVARAVRRAR
+541 SAVSAVSRAVRRAR

-572 TGVGKTELAKTLAAF
+572 TGVGKTELAKMLALF
-587 LFGDPKKMIRFDMSE
+587 LFGDAKKMIRFDMSE
-602 YMEKHEVSKLLGAPP
+602 FMEKHEVSKLLGAPP

-637 CVLLFDEIEKAHPDL
+637 CVILFDEMEKAHPDL
-652 INILLQIFDDG
+652 MNVLLQVFDDG
-663 QASDAFGN
+663 IATDAFGN
-671 LVDFKNTIIIM
+671 QVDFKNTIIIM

-688 RELLSEKNLGFVEQD
+688 RELMPDKNLGFLEQD
-703 GRPDAKAGDAMK
+703 SRPDAKAGDAIK
-715 VLKRTFPPEFLNRID
+715 ILKKTFPPEFLNRID
-730 EIVVFNRLGDDELR
+730 EIVVFNRLGDEELR
-744 KIVRLLVEDL
+744 KIVRLLINDL
-754 NVTLLKHKLTVTL
+754 NVTLLKYHITVSL
-767 TDAACDHLVK
+767 TDAACDALVK
-777 TTLRD
+777 TTARD

-794 QKLVE
+794 QKQVE

-805 MVGQESVPAG
+805 MVAQDSVPAG
-815 VVNFDLVEDRLVPTL
+815 SVLFDVVEDKLVPAFTKAL
-830 SDPGTVAPGQEAH
+830 EAVPDPQLAEAK
-843 LVGVPE
+843 G

>member
-1 MALPCWTGLDHPGS
+1 M
-15 GAVND
+15 
-20 PEGCPVFEKFT
+20 FEKFT

-64 ESEKTSTQLLERMGV
+64 ESEKTSTQLLDRMGV
-79 QVSSLRERL
+79 QTSVLRERL
-88 VAALTPKD
+88 VSALTPRD

-111 EEVKRILQHATAESA
+111 EEVKRILQNATAESA

-142 LKEETCLAGRLL
+142 LKEEQCLAGRLL
-154 RESGADLIAAKEI
+154 REMGADLIAAKEI

-185 LLSEFARNLSEM
+185 LLAEFARNLSEL

-205 LIGRDQEVERIV
+205 LIGRDTEVERII

-248 IHEGLVPP
+248 IFEGQVPP
-256 SLQDKRIYA
+256 TLQDKRIFA
-265 LDLSLVVA
+265 LDLSLIVA

-284 LKSIIAEA
+284 LKSIISEA
-292 SKDPSVV
+292 SKDPAVI
-299 LFIDEIHSL
+299 LFIDEVHSI

-339 THKEYAKYIDKDR
+339 THKEFAKYIDKDR

-364 PPDEAESLRIL
+364 PPDEVESLRIL
-375 EGIRSRYEL
+375 EGIKNRYEL
-384 FHRVKYAPKTM
+384 FHRVRYGAGTLQ
-395 EASVYLS
+395 AAVYLS

-426 KLRVG
+426 KLRAAA
-431 PGGAGGETQHLEEE
+431 GGGGETHQSEEE

-458 SRDFEKAVLLRQKE
+458 NRDFERAVLLRQKE
-472 LQLREEIQ
+472 VRLREELQ
-480 KDRTELTD
+480 GTERELSA
-488 EDYARFP
+488 EDYEKFA
-495 EVVEQD
+495 EVQEQD
-501 IEEVVASWTGI
+501 VEDVVASWTGI
-512 PVTALKG
+512 PVKALKN
-519 DEKANLVNMEARLNE
+519 DEKANLSHMEAHLNE
-534 RVIGQPE
+534 RVIGQE
-541 AVSAVARAVRRAR
+541 SAVSAVSRAVRRAR

-572 TGVGKTELAKTLAAF
+572 TGVGKTELAKMLALF
-587 LFGDPKKMIRFDMSE
+587 LFGDAKKMIRFDMSE
-602 YMEKHEVSKLLGAPP
+602 FMEKHEVSKLLGAPP

-637 CVLLFDEIEKAHPDL
+637 CVILFDEMEKAHPDL
-652 INILLQIFDDG
+652 MNVLLQVFDDG
-663 QASDAFGN
+663 IATDAFGN
-671 LVDFKNTIIIM
+671 QVDFKNTIIIM

-688 RELLSEKNLGFVEQD
+688 RELMPDKNLGFLEQD
-703 GRPDAKAGDAMK
+703 SRPDAKAGDAIK
-715 VLKRTFPPEFLNRID
+715 ILKKTFPPEFLNRID
-730 EIVVFNRLGDDELR
+730 EIVVFNRLGDEELR
-744 KIVRLLVEDL
+744 KIVRLLINDL
-754 NVTLLKHKLTVTL
+754 NVTLLKYHITVSL
-767 TDAACDHLVK
+767 TDAACDALVK
-777 TTLRD
+777 TTARD

-794 QKLVE
+794 QKQVE

-805 MVGQESVPAG
+805 MVAQDSVPAG
-815 VVNFDLVEDRLVPTL
+815 SVLFDVVEDKLVPAFTKAL
-830 SDPGTVAPGQEAH
+830 EAVPDPQLAEAK
-843 LVGVPE
+843 G

>member
-1 MALPCWTGLDHPGS
+1 M
-15 GAVND
+15 
-20 PEGCPVFEKFT
+20 FEKFT

-154 RESGADLIAAKEI
+154 KEAGADLIAAKEI

-205 LIGRDQEVERIV
+205 LIGRDQEVDRII

-248 IHEGLVPP
+248 IHEGVVPP

-292 SKDPSVV
+292 SKDTSVV

-384 FHRVKYAPKTM
+384 FHRVRYAAKTM

-431 PGGAGGETQHLEEE
+431 PGGGGSETQQLDEE

-458 SRDFEKAVLLRQKE
+458 SRDFERAVLLRQRE

-495 EVVEQD
+495 EVTERD
-501 IEEVVASWTGI
+501 IEDVVASWTGI

-519 DEKANLVNMEARLNE
+519 DEKTNLVNMEAHLNE
-534 RVIGQPE
+534 RVIGQRE

-587 LFGDPKKMIRFDMSE
+587 LFGDSKKMIRFDMSE

-703 GRPDAKAGDAMK
+703 ARPDAKSSDAMK
-715 VLKRTFPPEFLNRID
+715 VLKRTFSPEFLNRID
-730 EIVVFNRLGDDELR
+730 EVVVFNRLGDEELR

-754 NVTLLKHKLTVTL
+754 NITLQKHKLTVTL
-767 TDAACDHLVK
+767 TDAACDYLVK

-805 MVGQESVPAG
+805 MVGQDAVPAG
-815 VVNFDLVEDRLVPTL
+815 AVSFDLVEDRLVPTL
-830 SDPGTVAPGQEAH
+830 SDPGTMAPGQETQ

>member
-1 MALPCWTGLDHPGS
+1 
-15 GAVND
+15 
-20 PEGCPVFEKFT
+20 VFEKFT

-64 ESEKTSTQLLERMGV
+64 ESEKTSTQLLDRMGV
-79 QVSSLRERL
+79 QTSVLRERL
-88 VAALTPKD
+88 ISALTPRD

-111 EEVKRILQHATAESA
+111 EEVKRILQHATAESS

-142 LKEETCLAGRLL
+142 LKEEQCLAGRLL
-154 RESGADLIAAKEI
+154 REMGADLIAAKEI
-167 LLESTKE
+167 LLEATKE

-185 LLSEFARNLSEM
+185 LLAEFARNLSEL

-205 LIGRDQEVERIV
+205 LIGRDTEVERII

-248 IHEGLVPP
+248 IYEGMVPP
-256 SLQDKRIYA
+256 TLQDKRIYA
-265 LDLSLVVA
+265 LDLSLIVA

-284 LKSIIAEA
+284 LKSIISEA
-292 SKDPSVV
+292 SKDPSVI
-299 LFIDEIHSL
+299 LFIDEVHSI

-339 THKEYAKYIDKDR
+339 THKEFAKYIDKDR
-352 SLVRRFQPVTVN
+352 SLVRRFQPVTVS
-364 PPDEAESLRIL
+364 PPDETESLHIL
-375 EGIRSRYEL
+375 EGIKNRYEL
-384 FHRVKYAPKTM
+384 FHRVRYGATTLQS
-395 EASVYLS
+395 AVYLS

-426 KLRVG
+426 KLRT
-431 PGGAGGETQHLEEE
+431 GAGGGEPHKAEEE

-458 SRDFEKAVLLRQKE
+458 NRDFERAVLLRQKE
-472 LQLREEIQ
+472 VQLREQ
-480 KDRTELTD
+480 LQGTQRELTD
-488 EDYARFP
+488 EDYEKFA
-495 EVVEQD
+495 EVQEQD
-501 IEEVVASWTGI
+501 IEDVVASWTGI
-512 PVTALKG
+512 PVKALKN
-519 DEKANLVNMEARLNE
+519 DEKANLAHMETHLND
-534 RVIGQPE
+534 RVIGQE
-541 AVSAVARAVRRAR
+541 AAVSAVSRAVRRAR

-602 YMEKHEVSKLLGAPP
+602 FMEKHEVSKLLGAPP

-637 CVLLFDEIEKAHPDL
+637 CVILFDEMEKAHPDL
-652 INILLQIFDDG
+652 INVLLQVFDDG
-663 QASDAFGN
+663 IATDAFGN
-671 LVDFKNTIIIM
+671 QVDFKNTIIIM

-688 RELLSEKNLGFVEQD
+688 RELLPDKNLGFLEQD
-703 GRPDAKAGDAMK
+703 SRPDAKAGDAIK
-715 VLKRTFPPEFLNRID
+715 ILKKTFPPEFLNRID
-730 EIVVFNRLGDDELR
+730 EIVVFNRLGDEELR
-744 KIVRLLVEDL
+744 KIVRLLINDL
-754 NVTLLKHKLTVTL
+754 NVTLLKYHLIVEL
-767 TDAACDHLVK
+767 TDAACDWLVK
-777 TTLRD
+777 TTVRD

-794 QKLVE
+794 QKQVE

-805 MVGQESVPAG
+805 MVAQEAVPAG
-815 VVNFDLVEDRLVPTL
+815 SVLFDVVEDKLLPAFTA
-830 SDPGTVAPGQEAH
+830 TAAPEPQLTGAQ
-843 LVGVPE
+843 G

>member
-1 MALPCWTGLDHPGS
+1 M
-15 GAVND
+15 
-20 PEGCPVFEKFT
+20 FEKFT

-64 ESEKTSTQLLERMGV
+64 ESEKTSTQLLDRMAV
-79 QVSSLRERL
+79 QTSLLRERL
-88 VAALTPKD
+88 ITALTPRD

-142 LKEETCLAGRLL
+142 LKEEQGLAGRLL
-154 RESGADLIAAKEI
+154 REMGADLISAKEI
-167 LLESTKE
+167 LLEATKE

-185 LLSEFARNLSEM
+185 LLAEFARNLSEL

-205 LIGRDQEVERIV
+205 LIGRDTEVERII

-248 IHEGLVPP
+248 IFEGLVPP
-256 SLQDKRIYA
+256 TLQDKRIYA
-265 LDLSLVVA
+265 LDLSLIVA

-284 LKSIIAEA
+284 LKSIISEA
-292 SKDPSVV
+292 SKDPSVI
-299 LFIDEIHSL
+299 LFIDEVHSI

-339 THKEYAKYIDKDR
+339 THKEFAKYIDKDR
-352 SLVRRFQPVTVN
+352 SLVRRFQPVTVS
-364 PPDEAESLRIL
+364 PPDEIESLRIL
-375 EGIRSRYEL
+375 EGIKNRYEL
-384 FHRVKYAPKTM
+384 FHRVRYGPTTVQA
-395 EASVYLS
+395 AVYLS

-426 KLRVG
+426 KLRA
-431 PGGAGGETQHLEEE
+431 GAGGGETHKSEEE

-458 SRDFEKAVLLRQKE
+458 NRDFERAVLLRQKE
-472 LQLREEIQ
+472 VQLREQ
-480 KDRTELTD
+480 LQGTQRELTD
-488 EDYARFP
+488 EDYEKFA
-495 EVVEQD
+495 EVQEQD
-501 IEEVVASWTGI
+501 IEDVVASWTGI
-512 PVTALKG
+512 PVTALKN
-519 DEKANLVNMEARLNE
+519 DEKANLSHMEAHLND
-534 RVIGQPE
+534 RVIGQE
-541 AVSAVARAVRRAR
+541 AAVSAVSRAVRRAR

-587 LFGDPKKMIRFDMSE
+587 LFGDAKKMIRFDMSE
-602 YMEKHEVSKLLGAPP
+602 FMEKHEISKLLGAPP

-637 CVLLFDEIEKAHPDL
+637 CVILFDEMEKAHPDL
-652 INILLQIFDDG
+652 MNVLLQVFDDG
-663 QASDAFGN
+663 IATDAFGN
-671 LVDFKNTIIIM
+671 QVDFKNTIIIM

-688 RELLSEKNLGFVEQD
+688 RELMPDKNLGFLEQD
-703 GRPDAKAGDAMK
+703 TRPDAKAGDAIK
-715 VLKRTFPPEFLNRID
+715 ILKKTFPPEFLNRID
-730 EIVVFNRLGDDELR
+730 EIVVFNRLGDEELR
-744 KIVRLLVEDL
+744 KIVRLLINDL
-754 NVTLLKHKLTVTL
+754 NVTLQKYHLTVEL
-767 TDAACDHLVK
+767 TDAACAWLVK
-777 TTLRD
+777 TTVRD

-794 QKLVE
+794 QKQVE

-805 MVGQESVPAG
+805 MVAQDSVPAG
-815 VVNFDLVEDRLVPTL
+815 LVCFDVLDDKLVPAFTQT
-830 SDPGTVAPGQEAH
+830 PVAP
-843 LVGVPE
+843 PEPQLAGAKG

>member
-1 MALPCWTGLDHPGS
+1 M
-15 GAVND
+15 
-20 PEGCPVFEKFT
+20 FEKFT

-64 ESEKTSTQLLERMGV
+64 ESEKTSAQLLDRMGV
-79 QVSSLRERL
+79 QTSVLRERL
-88 VAALTPKD
+88 VTALTPRD
-96 KKITPSSTSIDIPME
+96 RKITPSSTSIDIPME

-142 LKEETCLAGRLL
+142 LKEDQCLAGRLL
-154 RESGADLIAAKEI
+154 REMGADLISAKEI
-167 LLESTKE
+167 LLEATKE
-174 EKIAKKKKEHP
+174 DKIAKKKKEHP
-185 LLSEFARNLSEM
+185 LLAEFARNLSEL

-205 LIGRDQEVERIV
+205 LIGRDTEVERII

-248 IHEGLVPP
+248 IFEGLVPP
-256 SLQDKRIYA
+256 TLQDKRIYA
-265 LDLSLVVA
+265 LDLSLIVA

-284 LKSIIAEA
+284 LKSIISEA
-292 SKDPSVV
+292 SKDPSVI
-299 LFIDEIHSL
+299 LFIDEVHSI

-339 THKEYAKYIDKDR
+339 THKEFAKYIDKDR
-352 SLVRRFQPVTVN
+352 SLVRRFQPVTVS

-375 EGIRSRYEL
+375 EGIKNRYEL
-384 FHRVKYAPKTM
+384 FHRVRYGATTLQS
-395 EASVYLS
+395 AVYLS

-431 PGGAGGETQHLEEE
+431 AGGGETHKSEEE
-445 LHRVIN
+445 LHHVIN

-458 SRDFEKAVLLRQKE
+458 NRDFERAVLLRQKE
-472 LQLREEIQ
+472 VQLREQ
-480 KDRTELTD
+480 LQGTQRELTD
-488 EDYARFP
+488 EDYEKFA
-495 EVVEQD
+495 EVQEQD
-501 IEEVVASWTGI
+501 IEDVVASWTGI
-512 PVTALKG
+512 PVKALKN
-519 DEKANLVNMEARLNE
+519 DEKANLAHMEAHLND
-534 RVIGQPE
+534 RVIGQE
-541 AVSAVARAVRRAR
+541 SAVSAVSRAVRRAR

-572 TGVGKTELAKTLAAF
+572 TGVGKTELAKMLALF
-587 LFGDPKKMIRFDMSE
+587 LFGDVKKMIRFDMSE
-602 YMEKHEVSKLLGAPP
+602 FMEKHEVSKLLGAPP

-637 CVLLFDEIEKAHPDL
+637 CVILFDEMEKAHPDL
-652 INILLQIFDDG
+652 INVLLQVFDDG
-663 QASDAFGN
+663 IATDAFGN
-671 LVDFKNTIIIM
+671 QVDFKNTIIIM

-688 RELLSEKNLGFVEQD
+688 RELMPDKNLGFLEQD
-703 GRPDAKAGDAMK
+703 SRPDAKAGDAIK
-715 VLKRTFPPEFLNRID
+715 ILKKTFPPEFLNRID
-730 EIVVFNRLGDDELR
+730 EIIVFNRLGDEELR
-744 KIVRLLVEDL
+744 KVVRLLINDL
-754 NVTLLKHKLTVTL
+754 NVTLLKYHLTVEL
-767 TDAACDHLVK
+767 TDAACSWLVK
-777 TTLRD
+777 TTVRD

-794 QKLVE
+794 QKQVE

-805 MVGQESVPAG
+805 MVAQDSVPAG
-815 VVNFDLVEDRLVPTL
+815 LVRFDVVEDKLVPAFTEA
-830 SDPGTVAPGQEAH
+830 SAAPLEPQLAGAKE
-843 LVGVPE
+843 

>member
-1 MALPCWTGLDHPGS
+1 M
-15 GAVND
+15 
-20 PEGCPVFEKFT
+20 FEKFT

-79 QVSSLRERL
+79 QVSALRERL

-154 RESGADLIAAKEI
+154 KEAGADLIAAKEI

-205 LIGRDQEVERIV
+205 LIGRDQEVDRII

-248 IHEGLVPP
+248 IHEGVVPP

-292 SKDPSVV
+292 SKDTSVV

-384 FHRVKYAPKTM
+384 FHRVRYAAKTM

-431 PGGAGGETQHLEEE
+431 PGGGGSETQQLDEE

-458 SRDFEKAVLLRQKE
+458 SRDFERAVLLRQRE

-495 EVVEQD
+495 EVTERD
-501 IEEVVASWTGI
+501 IEDVVASWTGI

-519 DEKANLVNMEARLNE
+519 DEKTNLVNMEAHLNE
-534 RVIGQPE
+534 RVIGQRE

-587 LFGDPKKMIRFDMSE
+587 LFGDSKKMIRFDMSE

-703 GRPDAKAGDAMK
+703 ARPDAKSSDAMK
-715 VLKRTFPPEFLNRID
+715 VLKRTFSPEFLNRID
-730 EIVVFNRLGDDELR
+730 EVVVFNRLGDEELR

-754 NVTLLKHKLTVTL
+754 NITLQKHKLTVTL
-767 TDAACDHLVK
+767 TDAACDYLVK

-805 MVGQESVPAG
+805 MVGQDAVPAG
-815 VVNFDLVEDRLVPTL
+815 AVSFDLVEDRLVPTL
-830 SDPGTVAPGQEAH
+830 SDPGTMAPGQETQ

>member
-1 MALPCWTGLDHPGS
+1 M
-15 GAVND
+15 
-20 PEGCPVFEKFT
+20 FEKFT

-64 ESEKTSTQLLERMGV
+64 EAEKTSTQLLDRMGV
-79 QVSSLRERL
+79 QTSALRERL
-88 VAALTPKD
+88 IAALTPRD

-111 EEVKRILQHATAESA
+111 EEVKRILQHATSESA

-142 LKEETCLAGRLL
+142 LKEEHCLAGRLL
-154 RESGADLIAAKEI
+154 REMGADLIAAKEI
-167 LLESTKE
+167 LLEATKE

-185 LLSEFARNLSEM
+185 LLAEFARNLSEM

-248 IHEGLVPP
+248 IFEGMVPP

-265 LDLSLVVA
+265 LDLSLIVA

-284 LKSIIAEA
+284 LKSIIQEA

-299 LFIDEIHSL
+299 LFIDEVHSI

-339 THKEYAKYIDKDR
+339 THKEFAKYIDKDR

-364 PPDEAESLRIL
+364 PPDEGESLRIL
-375 EGIRSRYEL
+375 EGIKNRYEL
-384 FHRVKYAPKTM
+384 FHRVRFSPATLQ
-395 EASVYLS
+395 AAVYLS

-426 KLRVG
+426 KLRA
-431 PGGAGGETQHLEEE
+431 GATGGETHKTEEE

-458 SRDFEKAVLLRQKE
+458 NRDFERAVLLRQRE
-472 LQLREEIQ
+472 VQLREQLQGTQ
-480 KDRTELTD
+480 KELTD
-488 EDYARFP
+488 EDYEQFA
-495 EVVEQD
+495 EVGEQD
-501 IEEVVASWTGI
+501 IEDVVASWTGI
-512 PVTALKG
+512 PVKALKN
-519 DEKANLVNMEARLNE
+519 DEKANLANMEGHLND
-534 RVIGQPE
+534 RVIGQE
-541 AVSAVARAVRRAR
+541 QAVSAVSRAVRRAR

-602 YMEKHEVSKLLGAPP
+602 FMEKHEVSKLLGAPP

-637 CVLLFDEIEKAHPDL
+637 CVILFDEMEKAHPDL
-652 INILLQIFDDG
+652 INVLLQVFDDG
-663 QASDAFGN
+663 IATDAFGN
-671 LVDFKNTIIIM
+671 QVDFKNTIIIM

-688 RELLSEKNLGFVEQD
+688 RELLPDKNLGFLEQD
-703 GRPDAKAGDAMK
+703 TRPDAKAGDAIK

-730 EIVVFNRLGDDELR
+730 EIVVFNRLGDEELR
-744 KIVRLLVEDL
+744 KIVHLLINDL
-754 NVTLLKHKLTVTL
+754 NVTLQKHRLSVEL
-767 TDAACDHLVK
+767 TDAACDWLVK
-777 TTLRD
+777 TTVRD

-794 QKLVE
+794 QKQVE

-805 MVGQESVPAG
+805 MVAQDTVPAG
-815 VVNFDLVEDRLVPTL
+815 SVRFDVVEDRLVPAFTESPKSGPEL
-830 SDPGTVAPGQEAH
+830 QLAGTRG
-843 LVGVPE
+843 

>member
-1 MALPCWTGLDHPGS
+1 M
-15 GAVND
+15 
-20 PEGCPVFEKFT
+20 FEKFT

-142 LKEETCLAGRLL
+142 LREDGCLAGRLL
-154 RESGADLIAAKEI
+154 KESGADLIAAKEI
-167 LLESTKE
+167 LLESSKE

-205 LIGRDQEVERIV
+205 LIGRDAEVERII

-248 IHEGLVPP
+248 IHEGLIPP
-256 SLQDKRIYA
+256 SLADKRIYA

-273 GTKYRGQFEER
+273 GTK
-284 LKSIIAEA
+284 
-292 SKDPSVV
+292 
-299 LFIDEIHSL
+299 
-308 IGTGAAE
+308 
-315 GSLDAAN
+315 
-322 ILKPAL
+322 
-328 SRGEIQCIGAT
+328 IQCIGAT

-364 PPDEAESLRIL
+364 PPDEVESLRII

-384 FHRVKYAPKTM
+384 FHRVRYSPKTM

-431 PGGAGGETQHLEEE
+431 PRGATPEGQTHEEE

-472 LQLREEIQ
+472 LQLRDEIQ
-480 KDRTELTD
+480 KDRSDLTE

-495 EVVEQD
+495 EVQESD
-501 IEEVVASWTGI
+501 IEDVVASWTGI
-512 PVTALKG
+512 PVRALKG
-519 DEKANLVNMEARLNE
+519 DEKANLANMEPKLNE

-541 AVSAVARAVRRAR
+541 AVSAVVRAVRRAR

-572 TGVGKTELAKTLAAF
+572 TGVGKTELAKTLAIR
-587 LFGDPKKMIRFDMSE
+587 LFGDVKKMIRFDMSE

-652 INILLQIFDDG
+652 INILLSIFDDG

-688 RELLSEKNLGFVEQD
+688 RELLVEKNLGFVEQD
-703 GRPDAKAGDAMK
+703 GRPDAKTGDAMK

-754 NVTLLKHKLTVTL
+754 NITLQKHKLTVTL
-767 TDAACDHLVK
+767 TDAACDWLVK

-794 QKLVE
+794 QKQVE

-805 MVGQESVPAG
+805 MVGEDTVPSG
-815 VVNFDLVEDRLVPTL
+815 LVNFDLVDEKLVPTL
-830 SDPGTVAPGQEAH
+830 SDTGDVAAGQETH
-843 LVGVPE
+843 LVGAPE